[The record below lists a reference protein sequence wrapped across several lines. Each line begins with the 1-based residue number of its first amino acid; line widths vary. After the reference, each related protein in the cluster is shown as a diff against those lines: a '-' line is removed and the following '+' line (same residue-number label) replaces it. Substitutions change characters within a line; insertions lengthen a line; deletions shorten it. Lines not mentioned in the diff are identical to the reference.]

1 MGRLVDTDKLKWSIR
16 NNAPKCVPLWVYE
29 TIDEEPTA
37 YDVDKVM
44 EQLKE
49 QKSGLTEWA
58 EDEAFKLAT
67 DKAIEIVKQESVSD
81 AVCEWECDGDN
92 LITSCGDYFN
102 LYDNCTAKFKYCPV
116 CGKKIKTVE

>member
-1 MGRLVDTDKLKWSIR
+1 MRLIDADKLRWSVR